1 MNILRVQKI
10 FWMILVA
17 IVALPS
23 INAYSYS
30 LRGEMRTYYLDDIW
44 SEEMFIEPVKDFIQ
58 DEFNRYGYRHTPH
71 KDDAD
76 VRIHVT
82 VHSVKNKPEGIRP
95 FLIWP
100 FTGKRRD
107 IGEARLSARIIDN
120 QTNREVWA
128 NSIKGRK
135 LENLIL
141 GWAESP
147 RRVRMRAFR
156 KALDLLF
163 DPYFVSEM
171 PLFD

>member
-1 MNILRVQKI
+1 MDI
-10 FWMILVA
+10 FRFKYLICMVFAALVLA
-17 IVALPS
+17 PS
-23 INAYSYS
+23 IDAYSYS

-58 DEFNRYGYRHTPH
+58 EEFNRYGYRHTPH

-76 VRIHVT
+76 VRVHIT
-82 VHSVKNKPEGIRP
+82 VHSVKNKPQSIRP

-100 FTGKRRD
+100 FTGKQRD

-120 QTNREVWA
+120 QTNREIWA

-135 LENLIL
+135 IESLIL
-141 GWAESP
+141 GWSESP
-147 RRVRMRAFR
+147 RRARMRAFR